1 MDVKYLMNDL
11 NSVNLNSFKQLLK
24 EDILKREINHL
35 IHFTNIK
42 NLPSI
47 LSNGILS
54 IQDLQKDSLNYLN
67 NDCLRLDGY
76 PNSISL
82 SVSFPNYSMLSKYR
96 LYSEKPQR
104 MAIILIDPSILWEL
118 DCAFY
123 PTNAANGIF
132 SNTNISSL
140 KNLQAW
146 NNLFEPNTP
155 DKNRLI
161 LNIPEN
167 FTTDPQAEVLCL
179 NSIPPSKIKSIFFD
193 SESTFDII
201 SKQLPDIQDF
211 YFEDTPTQYFA
222 PRSDYLFWK
231 K

>member
-42 NLPSI
+42 NVPSI

-96 LYSEKPQR
+96 LYSESPQS
-104 MAIILIDPSILWEL
+104 MAIIFIDPSILWEL

-123 PTNAANGIF
+123 STNAANGIF
-132 SNTNISSL
+132 SNTDISTL
-140 KNLQAW
+140 KNIQAW
-146 NNLFEPNTP
+146 NSLFESNTP
-155 DKNRLI
+155 DKQRLD

-179 NSIPPSKIKSIFFD
+179 NSIPLSKIKSVLFD
-193 SESTFDII
+193 SQSIFNTI
-201 SKQLPDIQDF
+201 SKQLPTIPDF
-211 YFEDTPTQYFA
+211 YYLDIPTQYFA